1 MCCNANGPHV
11 LTFLCSYVV
20 AIVFH
25 RVQIEESKSPY
36 EPYKVSKVKTLVCEE
51 AETMDYLHLLIPH
64 WTQWTQTWL
73 EHYVGYKEG
82 YTWSMCLFLWKCV
95 QTWIELC
102 VKWTLLYCPST
113 TIQYIDLTMDLNTLI
128 QRWKY

>member
-1 MCCNANGPHV
+1 
-11 LTFLCSYVV
+11 VV

-64 WTQWTQTWL
+64 
-73 EHYVGYKEG
+73 
-82 YTWSMCLFLWKCV
+82 
-95 QTWIELC
+95 
-102 VKWTLLYCPST
+102 
-113 TIQYIDLTMDLNTLI
+113 
-128 QRWKY
+128 